1 MYRRSA
7 AAAVL
12 LAAALTLTACSS
24 GDKAESGAEAKAKPP
39 ASSSAPDPAD
49 APPTAETTPE
59 AKPTGPVLPD
69 AKITPKTGS
78 FTPQEKK
85 YLSGRVPEKTD
96 PAAVLQTGQEACQRV
111 ERTAK
116 RDKDAATGAVIT
128 GEIPVAK
135 DAITILCPE
144 QKPILA
150 AAEKGF
156 PEGPRTSP
164 AAGNYRALT
173 QATNCTWQAKGKDGS
188 ILASGP
194 ETPPKEGDKITAAIP
209 SGTAEFSSTGCY
221 AWVAG
226 VTPPAG
232 DGRRRPPR
240 RPRGPDHRTPGAF
253 PCPGPGYPRSQHVTT
268 TPAKRRRV
276 KWAVWVAA

>member
-12 LAAALTLTACSS
+12 LTAALTLTACSS
-24 GDKAESGAEAKAKPP
+24 GGDKADSGAEAKAKPP

-49 APPTAETTPE
+49 TPPTAGTSPE

-69 AKITPKTGS
+69 AKLTPKTGS
-78 FTPQEKK
+78 FTAEEKK
-85 YLSGRVPEKTD
+85 YLSGRVPEKMD

-128 GEIPVAK
+128 GEIPGAK
-135 DAITILCPE
+135 DAIPHLCPA

-156 PEGPRTSP
+156 PEGPRKTP
-164 AAGNYRALT
+164 AAGSYRALT
-173 QATNCTWQAKGKDGS
+173 QATNCTWEAKGKDGS
-188 ILASGP
+188 VLASGP
-194 ETPPKEGDKITAAIP
+194 EAPPKPGDKITAAIP
-209 SGTAEFSSTGCY
+209 AGTTEFNSTGCY
-221 AWVAG
+221 AWV
-226 VTPPAG
+226 PA
-232 DGRRRPPR
+232 
-240 RPRGPDHRTPGAF
+240 
-253 PCPGPGYPRSQHVTT
+253 
-268 TPAKRRRV
+268 
-276 KWAVWVAA
+276 

>member
-24 GDKAESGAEAKAKPP
+24 GGDDADAQAKPKPP
-39 ASSSAPDPAD
+39 ASSAAPDPAD
-49 APPTAETTPE
+49 TPAPSAPAPD

-69 AKITPKTGS
+69 AKLTPKTGS
-78 FTPQEKK
+78 FTAEEKK
-85 YLSGRVPEKTD
+85 YLSGRVPEKMD

-111 ERTAK
+111 TRTAK

-128 GEIPVAK
+128 GEIQGAK
-135 DAITILCPE
+135 DAITHLCPD

-173 QATNCTWQAKGKDGS
+173 QATNCTWEAKGKDGS
-188 ILASGP
+188 VLASGP
-194 ETPPKEGDKITAAIP
+194 ETPPKAGDKITATIP
-209 SGTAEFSSTGCY
+209 AGTAEFNSSGCY
-221 AWVAG
+221 AWI
-226 VTPPAG
+226 PA
-232 DGRRRPPR
+232 
-240 RPRGPDHRTPGAF
+240 
-253 PCPGPGYPRSQHVTT
+253 
-268 TPAKRRRV
+268 
-276 KWAVWVAA
+276 

>member
-24 GDKAESGAEAKAKPP
+24 GGDDADADAKAKPP

-49 APPTAETTPE
+49 TPDPSAPAAD

-78 FTPQEKK
+78 FTAEEKK

-111 ERTAK
+111 ARTAK

-128 GEIPVAK
+128 GEIAGAK
-135 DAITILCPE
+135 DAITHLCPD
-144 QKPILA
+144 QKPVLA

-156 PEGPRTSP
+156 PEGPRQSP

-173 QATNCTWQAKGKDGS
+173 QATNCTWEAKGKDGAV
-188 ILASGP
+188 LASGP
-194 ETPPKEGDKITAAIP
+194 ETPPKAGDKITAAIP
-209 SGTAEFSSTGCY
+209 AGTAEFNSSGCY
-221 AWVAG
+221 AWI
-226 VTPPAG
+226 PA
-232 DGRRRPPR
+232 
-240 RPRGPDHRTPGAF
+240 
-253 PCPGPGYPRSQHVTT
+253 
-268 TPAKRRRV
+268 
-276 KWAVWVAA
+276 

>member
-12 LAAALTLTACSS
+12 LTAALTLTACSS
-24 GDKAESGAEAKAKPP
+24 GGDKADSGAEAKAKPP

-49 APPTAETTPE
+49 TPPTAGTSPE

-69 AKITPKTGS
+69 AKLTPKTGS
-78 FTPQEKK
+78 FTAEEKK
-85 YLSGRVPEKTD
+85 YLSGRVPEKMD

-128 GEIPVAK
+128 GEIPGAK
-135 DAITILCPE
+135 DAIPHLCPD

-156 PEGPRTSP
+156 PEGPRKTP
-164 AAGNYRALT
+164 AAGSYRALT
-173 QATNCTWQAKGKDGS
+173 QATNCTWEAKGKEGS
-188 ILASGP
+188 VLASGP
-194 ETPPKEGDKITAAIP
+194 EAPPKPGDKITAAIP
-209 SGTAEFSSTGCY
+209 AGTTEFNSTGCY
-221 AWVAG
+221 AWV
-226 VTPPAG
+226 PA
-232 DGRRRPPR
+232 
-240 RPRGPDHRTPGAF
+240 
-253 PCPGPGYPRSQHVTT
+253 
-268 TPAKRRRV
+268 
-276 KWAVWVAA
+276 

>member
-24 GDKAESGAEAKAKPP
+24 GGDDSDAQAKAKPP
-39 ASSSAPDPAD
+39 ASSAAPDPAD
-49 APPTAETTPE
+49 TPDTAASPAAD

-69 AKITPKTGS
+69 AKLTPKTGS
-78 FTPQEKK
+78 FTAEEKK
-85 YLSGRVPEKTD
+85 YLSGRVPEKMD

-111 ERTAK
+111 ARTAK

-128 GEIPVAK
+128 GEIPGAK
-135 DAITILCPE
+135 DAITHLCPD

-156 PEGPRTSP
+156 PEGSRKSP

-173 QATNCTWQAKGKDGS
+173 QAANCTWEAKGKDGAV
-188 ILASGP
+188 LASGP
-194 ETPPKEGDKITAAIP
+194 ETPPKAGDKITATIP
-209 SGTAEFSSTGCY
+209 SGTAEFNSSGCY
-221 AWVAG
+221 AWI
-226 VTPPAG
+226 PA
-232 DGRRRPPR
+232 
-240 RPRGPDHRTPGAF
+240 
-253 PCPGPGYPRSQHVTT
+253 
-268 TPAKRRRV
+268 
-276 KWAVWVAA
+276 

>member
-24 GDKAESGAEAKAKPP
+24 GGDDSDAQAKAKPP
-39 ASSSAPDPAD
+39 ASSAAPDPAD
-49 APPTAETTPE
+49 APAPSAPASD

-69 AKITPKTGS
+69 AKLTPKTGS
-78 FTPQEKK
+78 FTAEEKK
-85 YLSGRVPEKTD
+85 YLSGRVPEKMD

-111 ERTAK
+111 ARTAK

-128 GEIPVAK
+128 GEIAGAK
-135 DAITILCPE
+135 DAITHLCPD

-156 PEGPRTSP
+156 PEGPRQSP

-173 QATNCTWQAKGKDGS
+173 QATNCTWEAKGKDGAV
-188 ILASGP
+188 LASGP
-194 ETPPKEGDKITAAIP
+194 ETPPKAGDKITATIP
-209 SGTAEFSSTGCY
+209 AGTAEFNSSGCY
-221 AWVAG
+221 AWI
-226 VTPPAG
+226 PA
-232 DGRRRPPR
+232 
-240 RPRGPDHRTPGAF
+240 
-253 PCPGPGYPRSQHVTT
+253 
-268 TPAKRRRV
+268 
-276 KWAVWVAA
+276 